1 MAIAAPGVGSNLD
14 INTIVTKLMEVEQ
27 QPVTALNNKEASFKA
42 KLSAYGILRGA
53 LSAFQGSVTSLSTS
67 ASRVTFA
74 ATPSDTAIL
83 SATANAESSAGSYDL
98 NVTKLAQAQSLVAAG
113 QTSSSTVIGSGT
125 ATTLTFRFGTI
136 TGGTATNGVYS
147 GATFTADPAASAATV
162 TIDSSNN
169 TLQGIKDAVN
179 AANIGVKASIVK
191 DGSTSPYRLV
201 FQSTSSGAAHSM
213 KIDVAGD
220 AAIDNLLGH
229 DPAGTQHLV
238 ETAAAQDAELMM
250 NGVPIKS
257 ATNTVSEAIQG
268 VTIKLLKTGDTSLA
282 VARDTSAIRKGIDA
296 FVKAYNEL
304 DGGIRALT
312 KYDAQT
318 KQGGALVGDGAA
330 RTIQSEIRRL
340 LGSAAGTGASDG
352 INTLSD
358 IGIQFQR
365 DGSLLVDTSKLDKA
379 LTEKY
384 DGVAGLFGSMGA
396 ATDTAVHV
404 ATVGSKTKPGTY
416 PVSVSTAA
424 SQAKMVGS
432 AAAQL
437 VISTGT
443 NDQLNLAVDGKS
455 ANITIP
461 AGTYTASSLSSLVQ
475 SLINGSSSFQADGTS
490 VAITEAS
497 GVLTMVSN
505 RYGSVSSISAS
516 GSAAASLFG
525 SAPTNAAGVD
535 VAGTI
540 NGLVGTGSGQKLT
553 GAISSDVD
561 GLVLDI
567 GGTTTGSRGTVTVG
581 NGYGKALNQLI
592 NSFLESD
599 GVLTNRTDGI
609 NRSIQDIGKR
619 RDALNLRLDDVEK
632 RYRAQFTSLDTL
644 ISSMNSTSTFLT
656 QQLAKLNSS
665 S

>member
-27 QPVTALNNKEASFKA
+27 QPVTALDNKEASFKA

-53 LSAFQGSVTSLSTS
+53 LASFQSTVTALSTA

-74 ATPSDTAIL
+74 ATATDTTIL

-98 NVTKLAQAQSLVAAG
+98 NVTKLAQAQSLVVAG
-113 QTSSSTVIGSGT
+113 QTSSTTAIGSGA

-147 GATFTADPAASAATV
+147 GATFTADPGASAKTV
-162 TIDSSNN
+162 TIDASNN

-191 DGSTSPYRLV
+191 DGSASPYRLV

-213 KIDVAGD
+213 QIGVAGD
-220 AAIDNLLGH
+220 ASISSLLGH
-229 DPAGTQHLV
+229 DPAGTQHLI

-257 ATNTVSEAIQG
+257 ATNTVSDAIQG
-268 VTIKLLKTGDTSLA
+268 VTIKLLNAGTTTLT
-282 VARDTSAIRKGIDA
+282 VARDTSSIRKGIDA
-296 FVKAYNEL
+296 FVKSYNEL

-312 KYDAQT
+312 KFDAQT
-318 KQGGALVGDGAA
+318 KQGGALLGDGAA
-330 RTIQSEIRRL
+330 RTIQNEIRRL
-340 LGSAAGTGASDG
+340 LGSAAGTGESNTID
-352 INTLSD
+352 TLSD

-365 DGSLLVDTSKLDKA
+365 DGSLLLDASKLDKA
-379 LTEKY
+379 LTDHY
-384 DGVAGLFGSMGA
+384 DGVAGLFGSMGV
-396 ATDTAVHV
+396 ATDTSVRV

-416 PVSVSTAA
+416 PVAVTAA
-424 SQAKMVGS
+424 GSQGKLVGS

-437 VISTGT
+437 TITAGT
-443 NDQLNLAVDGKS
+443 NDQLNLTVDGKS
-455 ANITIP
+455 ASVTIP
-461 AGTYTASSLSSLVQ
+461 AGTYTASSLASLVQ
-475 SLINGSSSFQADGTS
+475 SLVNGSNTLQANGTS
-490 VAITEAS
+490 VALTEAS
-497 GVLTMVSN
+497 GVLTLASN
-505 RYGSVSSISAS
+505 RYGSASTVSAS
-516 GSAAASLFG
+516 GSAAAALFG
-525 SAPTNAAGVD
+525 NAPTGSAGID

-540 NGLVGTGSGQKLT
+540 NGIAGTGSGQRLT
-553 GAISSDVD
+553 GAANSDVD
-561 GLVLDI
+561 GLALDI
-567 GGTTTGSRGTVTVG
+567 SGTTTGSRGTVTVG

-592 NSFLESD
+592 NSFLESN

-619 RDALNLRLDDVEK
+619 RDALNSRLVDVEK

>member
-27 QPVTALNNKEASFKA
+27 QPVTALDNKEASFKA

-53 LSAFQGSVTSLSTS
+53 LSSFQSSVTSLSTA

-74 ATPSDTAIL
+74 ATATDPAIF
-83 SATANAESSAGSYDL
+83 SATANAESSTGTYDL

-113 QTSSSTVIGSGT
+113 QTSASTAIGSGA

-136 TGGTATNGVYS
+136 TGGTVTNGVYT
-147 GATFTADPAASAATV
+147 GATFTADPAASAGTV
-162 TIDSSNN
+162 TIDATNN

-191 DGSTSPYRLV
+191 DGSTSPFRLV

-213 KIDVAGD
+213 QIGVSGD
-220 AAIDNLLGH
+220 AAINNLLGH
-229 DPAGTQHLV
+229 NPASTQNLM

-257 ATNTVSEAIQG
+257 ATNTVTEAIQG
-268 VTIKLLKTGDTSLA
+268 VTIKLLKAGATSLT
-282 VARDTSAIRKGIDA
+282 VARDTSGIRKGIES

-318 KQGGALVGDGAA
+318 KQGGALLGDGAA
-330 RTIQSEIRRL
+330 RTIQNEIRRL
-340 LGSAAGTGASDG
+340 LGSAAGTGSRNTVD
-352 INTLSD
+352 TLSD

-365 DGSLLVDTSKLDKA
+365 DGSLVLDAGKLDKA
-379 LTEKY
+379 LTADY
-384 DGVAGLFGSMGA
+384 DGVAGLFGSMGT
-396 ATDTAVHV
+396 ATDTSVRV
-404 ATVGSKTKPGTY
+404 TTVGSKTKPGTY
-416 PVSVSTAA
+416 PVNVATAA
-424 SQAKMVGS
+424 AQAKLVGS

-437 VISTGT
+437 TITTGS
-443 NDQLNLAVDGKS
+443 NDQLNLTVDGKS

-461 AGTYTASSLSSLVQ
+461 AGTYSASALASLVQ
-475 SLINGSSSFQADGTS
+475 SLINGSSSLQADGSS
-490 VAITEAS
+490 VAITEAA
-497 GVLTMVSN
+497 GVLTLASN
-505 RYGSVSSISAS
+505 RYGSASSISAS
-516 GSAAASLFG
+516 GNAANALFG
-525 SAPTNAAGVD
+525 SAPSTTAGVD
-535 VAGTI
+535 IAGTI
-540 NGLVGTGSGQKLT
+540 NGLAATGSGQKLS
-553 GAISSDVD
+553 GATSSDVD

-567 GGTTTGSRGTVTVG
+567 SGTTTGSRGTVTVG

-592 NSFLESD
+592 NSFLDSG
-599 GVLTNRTDGI
+599 GVLTSRTEGI

-619 RDALNLRLDDVEK
+619 RDALNSRLADVEK

-665 S
+665 N